1 MASVVVRVMPMVELF
16 IARIEEQEDGEGALH
31 FSLTYV
37 IKACANPVLSLVTDN
52 SRLTVGPSI

>member
-1 MASVVVRVMPMVELF
+1 MVVRVMPMVELF